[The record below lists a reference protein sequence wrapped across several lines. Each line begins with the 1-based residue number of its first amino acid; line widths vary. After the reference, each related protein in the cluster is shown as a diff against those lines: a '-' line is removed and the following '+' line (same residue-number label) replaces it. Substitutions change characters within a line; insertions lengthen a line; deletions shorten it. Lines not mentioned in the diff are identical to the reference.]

1 VIWSNSL
8 PASIAGRLL
17 GRGLSALLVGVA
29 FLVAVGALN
38 TRPVSGLRAVTA
50 GVAELVAVA
59 ALDLCHVARL
69 RALLGNVTLLVAV
82 AASNDTLLL
91 ALLGTVSFLT
101 AVAADVRFT
110 IGAIA
115 GEVAHLAAVLALHVV
130 HVNWLRAFLGHVAVS
145 AAVTATATT
154 LLERLLA
161 VAGTVTDLVAV
172 DALLNLDLGLA
183 LLLLA
188 LGCHVSNFV
197 TVPAD
202 SDEAIHRKAS
212 LTEAVDVLFR
222 AARPASG
229 EGGTSRLGRP
239 LDGDGVLL
247 IRLTLEIDEGPVDCD
262 LLLLSDEVSVEFLTA
277 EGLLEILQR
286 DSADGLGIGEESL

>member
-110 IGAIA
+110 IGAVA

-145 AAVTATATT
+145 AAVTATTT
-154 LLERLLA
+154 ALLERLLA

-188 LGCHVSNFV
+188 LRGGVADFV
-197 TVPAD
+197 AVPAD
-202 SDEAIHRKAS
+202 GNEAVHRES
-212 LTEAVDVLFR
+212 GLTKTVDVLLR

-229 EGGTSRLGRP
+229 EGNTSRLGRP

-247 IRLTLEIDEGPVDCD
+247 IRLALEIDKGPVDCD